1 MTNKATLCILYRDE
15 AVEAVFLDRTVLG
28 VRIKASERLPRNDEV
43 FAAVAGLMQGAGK
56 MPSRVV
62 LCIPRAMAMQRTL
75 RYPVLVQ
82 ADLANMVQYEATRH
96 VPLPEGDRA
105 LAWASVPSSDG
116 KQVVLNLLAVRQ
128 SELRALVERFEAA
141 GVPID
146 EAVPFSSSIV
156 SLVGA
161 TPTLLAISDDRLIEL
176 ALYGEGQL
184 QDSQTLPRNAPG
196 FSPERVATAARQMAA
211 KHKEWLGDEG
221 IGRIITA
228 GPQPLE
234 ADLASA
240 FGLHVRP
247 LEFPEGVDA
256 AAGVPA
262 DAVCA
267 ALALLPP
274 QMNLLEARGR
284 KVPVSRRTLAMA
296 SLCALLAIEL
306 VAGFAVKTAAPSIQ
320 RRQVAEELAK
330 VRRRAAP
337 IQRMQEKNREMRR
350 QLYRLEELCGQ
361 HVGTMEILL
370 QLSEALP
377 DDTYLRSLSID
388 DGQGI
393 RLRGLSKAPERL
405 PELLMAHPMVEA
417 ISTAE
422 IEKKVDDYHEFSL
435 SVTLKGSDEDDV

>member
-1 MTNKATLCILYRDE
+1 MTNKAALCILYRDE
-15 AVEAVFLDRTVLG
+15 AVEVVFLDRTVLG
-28 VRIKASERLPRNDEV
+28 VRIKFIERLPRNDEV

-56 MPSRVV
+56 VPSRVV

-75 RYPVLVQ
+75 RYPALVQ

-105 LAWASVPSSDG
+105 LAWSSVPSSDG

-161 TPTLLAISDDRLIEL
+161 TPTLLAISDDRHLEL

-221 IGRIITA
+221 IGRIFTA

-256 AAGVPA
+256 VEGASA

-267 ALALLPP
+267 ALAQLPP

-284 KVPVSRRTLAMA
+284 KVPVSRRTLAMV

-306 VAGFAVKTAAPSIQ
+306 VAWFAVKTAAPSIQ

-337 IQRMQEKNREMRR
+337 VQRMQEKNREMRS
-350 QLYRLEELCGQ
+350 QLYRLEELCGR
-361 HVGTMEILL
+361 HVGTMEILR

-377 DDTYLRSLSID
+377 DDTYLRSVGID

-435 SVTLKGSDEDDV
+435 TVTLKESDEDDV